1 MKKEKLFICK
11 SCQISPEIEKIEGKT
26 GGYYLY
32 DNIIKQAKKSS
43 IEIIKSGCLWTC
55 KQPCAVSFLA
65 HNKYTYHFVNIPPL
79 QEEYYQALLEFGEL
93 YAHSENGYIL
103 PAKVP
108 EILKEKLLVRVPAV
122 NTYAEKKTE

>member
-11 SCQISPEIEKIEGKT
+11 SCKISPEIEKIEGKT

-32 DNIIKQAKKSS
+32 ENLIKQAKKSS
-43 IEIIKSGCLWTC
+43 IEIIKSGCLWSC
-55 KQPCAVSFLA
+55 KQPCSVSFLA
-65 HNKYTYHFVNIPPL
+65 NNKYTYHFVDIPPL
-79 QEEYYQALLEFGEL
+79 QEQYYQALLEFGEL

-122 NTYAEKKTE
+122 DTYSEKND